1 MSKSIIIL
9 GKGPS
14 ILRCNKEFVDKFDD
28 IAICNFPVLNS
39 FFENLIKDRNILY
52 HFANCGTFDER
63 YDLNVHNKLC
73 IKNIINTNSKDNKA
87 YANYLKNHSLIKE
100 NIKETM
106 LEKFKSYDLDPNTGT
121 MALQYIL
128 DTKNYNKIA
137 LVGFD
142 NFKKGDNVYYYETKD
157 YNKKIKYLIDLNIIT
172 KDGVY
177 NQISGHDPL
186 KTKKY
191 YEDVFKKNVNIKF
204 ELITQLEFDDKYC
217 NLTII

>member
-14 ILRCNKEFVDKFDD
+14 LLRCNKEFVDKFDD

-128 DTKNYNKIA
+128 DTKKYNKIA

-157 YNKKIKYLIDLNIIT
+157 YNKKIKYLIDSNIIT

>member
-128 DTKNYNKIA
+128 DTKKYNKIA

-157 YNKKIKYLIDLNIIT
+157 YNKKIKYLIDSNIIT

-191 YEDVFKKNVNIKF
+191 YEDVFKKNTNIKYECMF
-204 ELITQLEFDDKYC
+204 YNSCTSTRF
-217 NLTII
+217 

>member
-14 ILRCNKEFVDKFDD
+14 LLRCNKEFVDKFDD

-128 DTKNYNKIA
+128 DTKKYNKIA

-142 NFKKGDNVYYYETKD
+142 NFKKGGNMYYYETKD
-157 YNKKIKYLIDLNIIT
+157 YNKKIEYLIGLNLVT
-172 KDGVY
+172 KDGIY
-177 NQISGHDPL
+177 NQISSHNPV

-191 YEDVFKKNVNIKF
+191 YEYVFKKNTNIKF

>member
-87 YANYLKNHSLIKE
+87 YADYLKNHSLIKE

-128 DTKNYNKIA
+128 DTKKYNKIA

>member
-14 ILRCNKEFVDKFDD
+14 LLRCNKEFVDKFDD

-128 DTKNYNKIA
+128 DTKKYNKIA

-157 YNKKIKYLIDLNIIT
+157 YNKKIKYLIDSNIIT

-204 ELITQLEFDDKYC
+204 ELITQLEFKDKYC

>member
-87 YANYLKNHSLIKE
+87 YADYLKNHSLIKE

>member
-128 DTKNYNKIA
+128 DTKKYNKIA

-157 YNKKIKYLIDLNIIT
+157 YNKKIKYLIDSNIIT

-191 YEDVFKKNVNIKF
+191 YEDVFKKNTNIKF